1 MAAPRPTPR
10 SSRRESGPDG
20 PAARTPGEQAE
31 ALAEQF
37 LSRNGLKLIERNFR
51 CRGGEIDLIMKDG
64 AGMVFVEV
72 RLRTNKAFA
81 GAAESV
87 AARKQQRVILA
98 AQHYLSSLASTP
110 PCRFDVI
117 ALDALDEARIEWI
130 RDAFQA

>member
-10 SSRRESGPDG
+10 SSSDP
-20 PAARTPGEQAE
+20 PTPGQQAE
-31 ALAEQF
+31 GLAEQF
-37 LSRNGLKLIERNFR
+37 LVRQGLIVVLRNFR

-64 AGMVFVEV
+64 KGLVFVEV

-87 AARKQQRVILA
+87 AGRKQARVILA
-98 AQHYLSSLASTP
+98 AQQYLATLGSTP

-117 ALDALDEARIEWI
+117 AMDALDVSRIEWI
-130 RDAFQA
+130 RDAFQT

>member
-1 MAAPRPTPR
+1 MAAPRPTPK
-10 SSRRESGPDG
+10 SSDATPS
-20 PAARTPGEQAE
+20 PGEQAE

-37 LSRNGLKLIERNFR
+37 LTRKGLKLIRRNFR
-51 CRGGEIDLIMKDG
+51 CRGGEIDLIMRDG
-64 AGMVFVEV
+64 TGLAFVEV

-98 AQHYLSSLASTP
+98 AQHYLASLGSTP

-117 ALDALDEARIEWI
+117 ALDALDASRIEWI

>member
-1 MAAPRPTPR
+1 MAGPRPTPGLSNHTNPR
-10 SSRRESGPDG
+10 ATRDTP
-20 PAARTPGEQAE
+20 TPGELAE

-37 LSRNGLKLIERNFR
+37 LTKKGLKLVQRNFR

-64 AGMVFVEV
+64 SGVVFVEV

-87 AARKQQRVILA
+87 AGRKQQRVILA

-117 ALDALDEARIEWI
+117 AMDALDASRIEWI